1 MGDQQVNNIGIDVDS
16 VNLVCRIRRNGK
28 DFPQMIFTNNA
39 AGHQKLIRWATR
51 RRKPARVCMEATGV
65 YSLPL
70 ALALDNAPN
79 IEVMVVNPK
88 AIKNFATASMQRG
101 KTDSVDAATILSFLE
116 RMPFQPWHASA
127 TELLELQHICRRIV
141 QLNAEVSRERNR
153 HLAALRVGP
162 HGRIVANDTSVNMK
176 HLQRRIDLLEQAA
189 LDLINNAPVLADKLA
204 TITSA
209 TGIARKTG
217 PRILAELLVLPHD
230 MLAPQWVAHA
240 GLDPKP
246 HQSGTS
252 TNRPGRISKAG
263 NRYLRDALY
272 FPALVASRRD
282 PNVKAYYEKLIE
294 RGKKP
299 KQALVAVMR
308 KLLLAI
314 WAMLSN
320 DQAWDGNKFYKLA

>member
-1 MGDQQVNNIGIDVDS
+1 VNMMGIDVDS
-16 VNLVCRIRRNGK
+16 VNLVCRIRRDGK
-28 DFPQMIFTNNA
+28 DCPEMIFTNDA

-51 RRKPARVCMEATGV
+51 RGKQARICMEATGV

-70 ALALDNAPN
+70 SLALDRAPN
-79 IEVMVVNPK
+79 IGVMVVNPK

-101 KTDSVDAATILSFLE
+101 KTDSMDAATIRNFLE
-116 RMPFQPWHASA
+116 RMPFQPWHAASN
-127 TELLELQHICRRIV
+127 ELLEIQHICRRIV
-141 QLNAEVSRERNR
+141 QLNTEVSRERNR
-153 HLAALRVGP
+153 YQAAKRVGP
-162 HGRIVANDTSVNMK
+162 HGTVVANDTLVNMR
-176 HLQRRIDLLEQAA
+176 HLQRRMALLEQAA
-189 LDLINNAPVLADKLA
+189 TDLFNRDPALAHKLA
-204 TITSA
+204 LITST

-217 PRILAELLVLPHD
+217 PRLLAELLVLPDD

-252 TNRPGRISKAG
+252 TNKPRRITKAG
-263 NRYLRDALY
+263 NRYLREALY

-299 KQALVAVMR
+299 MQAIVAVMR

-314 WAMLSN
+314 WGMLNS
-320 DQAWDGNKFYKLA
+320 DQTWDGNKFYKLA